1 VEDRRESME
10 LNLFVK
16 ELFSKAQEEGFSE
29 YEVYYVDRESLSISV
44 YKEEVEKY
52 NLNNS
57 AGLSFRGKFGDRIG
71 YSYTEILDEDA
82 IEMLV
87 KKAKENVLAIENND
101 IQFIYE
107 GDKEYKEISTYH
119 EELEDIPADKL
130 INIAISMEKE
140 AKKYC
145 NKVESFSGCSVS
157 YSSGKYGII
166 NSKGLNLSNKSNLL
180 TAYVVPIVKDLD
192 KMYDGCGYVVAKSLN
207 DVKPDKI
214 AKMGVDEALSKIGG
228 TSIASGNYKVII
240 NNEAMV
246 SLLSTFAGIFSG
258 DAVQKGLSLLKDKE
272 GKIIAADIV
281 NLVDD
286 PHLEDGLAS
295 VSFDDE
301 GVATLKTYLIKN
313 GKLNSLLHNLKT
325 ANKAGVKST
334 GNGFKSS
341 YASPISVSPTNF
353 YIEPGINSLEEMT
366 KKINKGLII
375 TDFAGLHSGANSITG
390 DFSLAAKGFYIEDG
404 IKTHPVEQITVA
416 GNFFTL
422 LNNIEEIGSDLKFP
436 MSSVGSPSIVIKELS
451 IAGEG
456 AKNE

>member
-1 VEDRRESME
+1 ME

-272 GKIIAADIV
+272 GEIIATDIV

-295 VSFDDE
+295 ASFDDE

-436 MSSVGSPSIVIKELS
+436 MSSVGSPSIIIKELS

>member
-1 VEDRRESME
+1 ME

-29 YEVYYVDRESLSISV
+29 YEVYYFDRESLSISV

-272 GKIIAADIV
+272 GEIIAADIV

>member
-1 VEDRRESME
+1 ME

-107 GDKEYKEISTYH
+107 GEKEYKEISTYH

-272 GKIIAADIV
+272 GEIIAADIV

>member
-1 VEDRRESME
+1 ME

-44 YKEEVEKY
+44 YKKEVEKY

-272 GKIIAADIV
+272 GEIIAADIV

>member
-1 VEDRRESME
+1 ME

-71 YSYTEILDEDA
+71 YSYAEILDEDA

-272 GKIIAADIV
+272 GEIIAADIV

>member
-1 VEDRRESME
+1 ME

-157 YSSGKYGII
+157 YSSGNYGII

-272 GKIIAADIV
+272 GEIIAADIV

-422 LNNIEEIGSDLKFP
+422 LNNIEEIGSDLKFH

>member
-1 VEDRRESME
+1 ME

-57 AGLSFRGKFGDRIG
+57 AGLSFRGKFSDRIG

-272 GKIIAADIV
+272 GEIIATDIV

-334 GNGFKSS
+334 GNGFKAS

-436 MSSVGSPSIVIKELS
+436 MSSVGSPSIIIKELS

>member
-1 VEDRRESME
+1 ME

-272 GKIIAADIV
+272 GELIAADIV

-341 YASPISVSPTNF
+341 YASPISVSQTNF

-436 MSSVGSPSIVIKELS
+436 MSSVGSPSIIIKELS

>member
-1 VEDRRESME
+1 ME

-246 SLLSTFAGIFSG
+246 SLLSTFAVIFSG

-272 GKIIAADIV
+272 GEIIATDIV

-295 VSFDDE
+295 ASFDDE

>member
-1 VEDRRESME
+1 ME

-272 GKIIAADIV
+272 GEIIATDIV

-325 ANKAGVKST
+325 ANKVGVKST
-334 GNGFKSS
+334 GNGFKAS

>member
-1 VEDRRESME
+1 ME

-272 GKIIAADIV
+272 GEIIAADIV

-325 ANKAGVKST
+325 ANKAGVKTT

>member
-1 VEDRRESME
+1 ME

-228 TSIASGNYKVII
+228 TSIAAGNYKVII

-258 DAVQKGLSLLKDKE
+258 DAVQKGLSLLKDKKGE
-272 GKIIAADIV
+272 IIATDIV

-334 GNGFKSS
+334 GNGFKAS

>member
-1 VEDRRESME
+1 ME

-57 AGLSFRGKFGDRIG
+57 AGLSFRGKFGYRIG

-272 GKIIAADIV
+272 GEIIAADIV

>member
-1 VEDRRESME
+1 ME

-240 NNEAMV
+240 NNEALV

-272 GKIIAADIV
+272 GEIIAADIV

>member
-1 VEDRRESME
+1 ME

-272 GKIIAADIV
+272 GEIIAADIV

-353 YIEPGINSLEEMT
+353 YIEPGINSLEEMA

-436 MSSVGSPSIVIKELS
+436 MSSVGSPSIIIKELS

>member
-1 VEDRRESME
+1 ME

-214 AKMGVDEALSKIGG
+214 AKMGVDEALSKIAG

-272 GKIIAADIV
+272 GEIIATDIV

-334 GNGFKSS
+334 GNGFKAS

-436 MSSVGSPSIVIKELS
+436 MSSVGSPSIIIKELS

>member
-1 VEDRRESME
+1 ME

-16 ELFSKAQEEGFSE
+16 KLFAKAQNEGFSE
-29 YEVYYVDRESLSISV
+29 YEVYYVDRESLSINI

-57 AGLSFRGKFGDRIG
+57 SGLSFRGKFGDRIG

-82 IEMLV
+82 IEMLI
-87 KKAKENVLAIENND
+87 KKAKENVLAIEND
-101 IQFIYE
+101 DVQFIYE
-107 GDKEYKEISTYH
+107 GDKEYKVINTYY
-119 EELEDIPADKL
+119 EELQDISADKL
-130 INIAISMEKE
+130 IKIAISMEKE

-145 NKVESFSGCSVS
+145 NKVESFGGCVVS
-157 YSSGKYGII
+157 YNSGKYGII

-180 TAYVVPIVKDLD
+180 TAYVIPIVKDVNN
-192 KMYDGCGYVVAKSLN
+192 MYDGCGYVVAKSIS
-207 DVKPDKI
+207 DIKPYDI

-228 TSIASGNYKVII
+228 KSVSSGNYKIII

-246 SLLSTFAGIFSG
+246 SLLSTFSGIFSG

-272 GKIIAADIV
+272 GEIIASSIV

-313 GKLNSLLHNLKT
+313 GKLNSFLHNLKT
-325 ANKAGVKST
+325 ANKAGIKST

-341 YASPISVSPTNF
+341 YASSISVSPTNF

-366 KKINKGLII
+366 KKVNKGLII

-390 DFSLAAKGFYIEDG
+390 DFSLAAKGFYVENG
-404 IKTHPVEQITVA
+404 IKIYPVEQITVA

-422 LNNIEEIGSDLKFP
+422 LKNIEEIGCDLKFP
-436 MSSVGSPSIVIKELS
+436 MSSVGSPSIMIRELS
-451 IAGEG
+451 VAGEG
-456 AKNE
+456 ANNE

>member
-1 VEDRRESME
+1 ME

-57 AGLSFRGKFGDRIG
+57 AGLSFRGKFGDGIG

-82 IEMLV
+82 IGMLV

-272 GKIIAADIV
+272 GEIIATDIV

-334 GNGFKSS
+334 GNGFKAS

>member
-1 VEDRRESME
+1 ME

-246 SLLSTFAGIFSG
+246 SLLSTFEGIFSG

-272 GKIIAADIV
+272 GEIIATDIV

-334 GNGFKSS
+334 GNGFKAS

-436 MSSVGSPSIVIKELS
+436 MSSVGSPSIIIKELS

>member
-1 VEDRRESME
+1 ME

-107 GDKEYKEISTYH
+107 GDKEYKEISTYY
-119 EELEDIPADKL
+119 EALENLAPDKL
-130 INIAISMEKE
+130 INIAINMEKE

-145 NKVESFSGCSVS
+145 DKVESFSGCAIS

-166 NSKGLNLSNKSNLL
+166 NSKGLNLKNKSNLL
-180 TAYVVPIVKDLD
+180 TAYVVPIVKDGEN
-192 KMYDGCGYVVAKSLN
+192 MYDGCGYVVAKSL
-207 DVKPDKI
+207 DEIDPAKI
-214 AKMGVDEALSKIGG
+214 AKMGVDEALSKIGA
-228 TSIASGNYKVII
+228 TSIPAGNYKVII

-258 DAVQKGLSLLKDKE
+258 DAVQKGLSLLKGKE
-272 GKIIAADIV
+272 GEIIASDIV

-286 PHLEDGLAS
+286 PHLKDGLAS
-295 VSFDDE
+295 VAFDDE
-301 GVATLKTYLIKN
+301 GVATVKTYLIQD
-313 GKLNSLLHNLKT
+313 GKLNTLLHNLKT

-334 GNGFKSS
+334 GNGFKAS

-353 YIEPGINSLEEMT
+353 YIEPGVNSLEEMT
-366 KKINKGLII
+366 KKIDKGLII
-375 TDFAGLHSGANSITG
+375 TDLAGLHSGANSITG
-390 DFSLAAKGFYIEDG
+390 DFSLAAKGFYIENG
-404 IKTHPVEQITVA
+404 VKTHPVEQITVA

-422 LNNIEEIGSDLKFP
+422 LTDIEEVGNDLKFP
-436 MSSVGSPSIVIKELS
+436 MSSVGSPSIMIKELS

-456 AKNE
+456 SKNE